1 MVSERAKLIAEAYR
15 RWSRG
20 EDAPELPPGDYE
32 FHPPPDLPGEDVY
45 RGPTAMR
52 DFSAALSEGF
62 EYLHIEPL
70 EFEESGAEVLVRVRL
85 AAKGRSSGIDV
96 ERQEFHLWRFGGRW
110 PRKLRCFTAREDA
123 VAAAEGEFAA

>member
-1 MVSERAKLIAEAYR
+1 MASERAKLISEAYG

-62 EYLHIEPL
+62 EFLHIEPL
-70 EFEESGAEVLVRVRL
+70 GFEESGAEVLVRVRL
-85 AAKGRSSGIDV
+85 KAKGRSSGIDV
-96 ERQEFHLWRFGGRW
+96 EREEFHLWSFGPER
-110 PRKLRCFTAREDA
+110 PVKLSCFTEREDA
-123 VAAAEGEFAA
+123 LAAAEGEFPS